1 MISISLRNWYYIL
14 FYLQCDGIV
23 KGAKFC
29 LIFSFAYKGLEWA
42 FKDQYHLADFLGNVT
57 VDMAKTALAAAG
69 AWAVGTV
76 LLSSAVVGGSV
87 VAVGLIVFLVGVGI
101 TMTLDYID
109 KQYGLSEKVI

>member
-1 MISISLRNWYYIL
+1 M

-29 LIFSFAYKGLEWA
+29 LIFSFAYTYKGLEWA

-76 LLSSAVVGGSV
+76 LLSSAVV
-87 VAVGLIVFLVGVGI
+87 AVGLIVFLVGVGI

>member
-1 MISISLRNWYYIL
+1 M

-29 LIFSFAYKGLEWA
+29 LIFSFAYKGLEWV
-42 FKDQYHLADFLGNVT
+42 FKDQYHLADFL

>member
-1 MISISLRNWYYIL
+1 M
-14 FYLQCDGIV
+14 FYLHCDGIV

-29 LIFSFAYKGLEWA
+29 LIFSFAYKELEWA

-69 AWAVGTV
+69 TWAVGTV

>member
-1 MISISLRNWYYIL
+1 M

-57 VDMAKTALAAAG
+57 VDMAKTALAAA
-69 AWAVGTV
+69 WAVGTV

>member
-1 MISISLRNWYYIL
+1 M
-14 FYLQCDGIV
+14 
-23 KGAKFC
+23 
-29 LIFSFAYKGLEWA
+29 
-42 FKDQYHLADFLGNVT
+42 GNVT
-57 VDMAKTALAAAG
+57 VDMAKTALAAAGAG

>member
-1 MISISLRNWYYIL
+1 M

-69 AWAVGTV
+69 AGAGAWAVGTV

>member
-1 MISISLRNWYYIL
+1 M

-29 LIFSFAYKGLEWA
+29 LIFSFAYTYKGLEWA